1 MSLYF
6 RHPGQTVWPNAH
18 TGCPSSCQEIRAV
31 CSSDAARWRRGR
43 KKGSSA
49 QGRMAAPLPGDPRPG
64 KVSKVLSV
72 GVSLA
77 SVCSSHGVRA
87 RSSTN
92 GFQPYTKLSGIVLLP
107 TVDAANERSIS
118 LDDPLNYNL
127 RFGEM
132 SSTRQKNQP
141 IFENSLEYPNCRRC
155 TIANPH
161 KTQVWSEPTPF
172 IPRHSRASTRR
183 RGYAAKSCPL

>member
-1 MSLYF
+1 MSGAIFGRWPFSTCRRGRVCAAVTDLLTCGRHGVAAQTATLPWRGMSLYF
-6 RHPGQTVWPNAH
+6 RHPDQTVWPNAH

-92 GFQPYTKLSGIVLLP
+92 GFQPYTVGHRLASDGR
-107 TVDAANERSIS
+107 RS
-118 LDDPLNYNL
+118 
-127 RFGEM
+127 
-132 SSTRQKNQP
+132 Q
-141 IFENSLEYPNCRRC
+141 
-155 TIANPH
+155 
-161 KTQVWSEPTPF
+161 
-172 IPRHSRASTRR
+172 
-183 RGYAAKSCPL
+183 

>member
-77 SVCSSHGVRA
+77 SVCSSHGVRLA
-87 RSSTN
+87 RQPTASSPT
-92 GFQPYTKLSGIVLLP
+92 LSGIVLLP

-118 LDDPLNYNL
+118 LDDALNYDL

-141 IFENSLEYPNCRRC
+141 IFENSLEYPNCRRS

-161 KTQVWSEPTPF
+161 KTQGWSEPTPC
-172 IPRHSRASTRR
+172 IPRHSRADTRSMNQAR
-183 RGYAAKSCPL
+183 HGT

>member
-1 MSLYF
+1 MPADFFGAREQEKCRAPFSGEDFVDVTSSGHLRPDAADLMTCTGHRAAAQWATLPWRGMSLYF

-77 SVCSSHGVRA
+77 SVCSSHGARA

-92 GFQPYTKLSGIVLLP
+92 GFQPYTVGHRLASDGR
-107 TVDAANERSIS
+107 RS
-118 LDDPLNYNL
+118 
-127 RFGEM
+127 
-132 SSTRQKNQP
+132 Q
-141 IFENSLEYPNCRRC
+141 
-155 TIANPH
+155 
-161 KTQVWSEPTPF
+161 
-172 IPRHSRASTRR
+172 
-183 RGYAAKSCPL
+183 